1 MFNGHTN
8 AEFSGY
14 NSAIEK
20 TKDSLMFIMQAIQ
33 IQICLLDKNI
43 RCDQSQGYIQDL
55 SLGWVNVLARMNVH
69 PKAQA

>member
-1 MFNGHTN
+1 
-8 AEFSGY
+8 
-14 NSAIEK
+14 
-20 TKDSLMFIMQAIQ
+20 MFIMQAIQ

-69 PKAQA
+69 PNAQA